1 MSKQVAD
8 IKTGAVKWRRDK
20 PGGVPSIGQAVSGI
34 EAARVRSAA
43 SAWTEGRAWQFGYDT
58 FGNLKSVTDP
68 KGVSTPAERHTK
80 QRWCADTHGEHPM
93 TRTDEDRMDTER
105 GTDE

>member
-1 MSKQVAD
+1 MLVLVEDAAEPFTSAYAEASEYVKRLD
-8 IKTGAVKWRRDK
+8 GYSSDLYRKTS
-20 PGGVPSIGQAVSGI
+20 P
-34 EAARVRSAA
+34 
-43 SAWTEGRAWQFGYDT
+43 EGRAWQFGYDT

-68 KGVSTPAERHTK
+68 KGVSTPAEGHTK
-80 QRWCADTHGEHPM
+80 QRRCADTHGEHPM